1 MKRRR
6 YKLEFKE
13 AAENGDPEA
22 QIDLGL
28 AYDFGNGVP
37 QDDKEAVKW
46 WRKAVE
52 QGHTKAQFAL
62 GFMYYKGDGVLEN
75 YVQAYAWWNI
85 AAANEDEDAK

>member
-6 YKLEFKE
+6 YTLEFKE

-37 QDDKEAVKW
+37 QDYKEAVKLFRILSLRIMRIW
-46 WRKAVE
+46 L
-52 QGHTKAQFAL
+52 TSS
-62 GFMYYKGDGVLEN
+62 
-75 YVQAYAWWNI
+75 
-85 AAANEDEDAK
+85 